1 MTIELHINGSDKSV
15 EIDPDTPLLWVL
27 RDHLGLKGTKFGCG
41 SGLCG
46 SCTVH
51 IDSVAVRS
59 CVLPVK
65 AAAAKNIT
73 TIEGLGGEHLDR
85 IQRQWI
91 KHNVPQCGYCQPGMI
106 MAASA
111 LLNTNPNP
119 DIEVIRRSITNLCR
133 CGTYN
138 RVLDAI
144 AEASTTEE
152 QS

>member
-15 EIDPDTPLLWVL
+15 DIDPETPLLWVL
-27 RDHLGLKGTKFGCG
+27 RDRLGLKGTKFGCG

-51 IDSVAVRS
+51 IDGFAIRS

-65 AAAAKNIT
+65 AVAGKTIT
-73 TIEGLGGEHLDR
+73 TIEGLGGTHLDE

-111 LLNTNPNP
+111 LLNSNPNP
-119 DIEVIRRSITNLCR
+119 DIDVIKQSVTNLCR

-144 AEASTTEE
+144 VEASTTEHR
-152 QS
+152 S